1 MDFQYALTAL
11 KEGQR
16 VARSGWNG
24 KDMTLKAQFPD
35 EGSMNTLPYIYI
47 EYPVGHVAYPSGMRV
62 PWVASQTD
70 LFSDDWFMIS

>member
-24 KDMTLKAQFPD
+24 KDMTLGIKFPD
-35 EGSMNTLPYIYI
+35 VEGYMTLPYIYI

-70 LFSDDWFMIS
+70 LFSDDWFMIY